1 MNIESVR
8 QVAWQQWFVAIAAVG
23 VSLIILVQGR
33 FFLIPLAIAVLL
45 FSLMSA
51 ALDRIARLR
60 VGSVEMPDWLAGLI
74 GLVAIIA
81 AMLAMFRIIAGQID
95 AIIATGPAYVA
106 RGQQLVT
113 SIFAWLG
120 EDVSAGLVAAFEDID
135 LAAYI
140 RAFAGSAGYSLATAI
155 LIVLYVGFLFAERAR
170 FPDKVAN
177 LFPDPD
183 REAHVKR
190 IFQSISQNVRRYV
203 LIKTFVSVLTGVLAY
218 VVMQS
223 FGLEFAETWALLTV
237 FLNFIPNIGSI
248 VATVIPTLAA
258 LVQFENWTP
267 VVLIVTIIG
276 VIQFA
281 VGNLIEPTP
290 DGPLAQSQPL
300 RHHPVADLLG
310 GHLGH
315 CRHVP
320 RRSHHG
326 DGVDHLLPCA
336 QPAPGRRPA
345 VARRSAHDGKGPGQR
360 RPLTIRPAAARRWGL
375 RPWRNWQTGR

>member
-1 MNIESVR
+1 MSIESVR

-23 VSLIILVQGR
+23 VLLIILVQGR

-45 FSLMSA
+45 FSFMSA

-60 VGSVEMPDWLAGLI
+60 VGSVEMPDWLAGVI
-74 GLVAIIA
+74 GIVVIIA
-81 AMLAMFRIIAGQID
+81 AMLTMFSIIAGQID
-95 AIIATGPAYVA
+95 AIIAAGPAYVA

-140 RAFAGSAGYSLATAI
+140 RAFAGSAGYILASAI

-170 FPDKVAN
+170 FPGKLAN

-183 REAHVKR
+183 REAHVNR
-190 IFQSISQNVRRYV
+190 MFQSIAQNVHRYV
-203 LIKTFVSVLTGVLAY
+203 LIKTFISVLTGVLVY
-218 VVMQS
+218 GVMQS

-258 LVQFENWTP
+258 LVQFDSWTP
-267 VVLIVTIIG
+267 VVLIFTIIG

-281 VGNLIEPTP
+281 VGNLIEPHLMGRSLNLSPFVIILSLTFW
-290 DGPLAQSQPL
+290 GAIWGIVGMFLAVPIMVMVMIICSHVPNL
-300 RHHPVADLLG
+300 HPVAVLLS
-310 GHLGH
+310 
-315 CRHVP
+315 R
-320 RRSHHG
+320 
-326 DGVDHLLPCA
+326 DGAPMTVKAPAKDHL
-336 QPAPGRRPA
+336 
-345 VARRSAHDGKGPGQR
+345 
-360 RPLTIRPAAARRWGL
+360 
-375 RPWRNWQTGR
+375 